1 VDLTDWTRV
10 ETELRKRTSRT
21 RRLKKAHEILVELQT
36 KIRAHDREFTHLYRA
51 GELVMPEEAAKH
63 GDDLREV
70 EQRLRN
76 EINRLTDLLKPVDV
90 SHRPSDDIDP
100 TEGIPEHLA
109 ESAAITCSP
118 DQMLSLQEVAK
129 ILNISMSKVYKMSA
143 GRILPIT
150 KIGERALVR
159 RAELQEWIIK
169 RTMPKRKLK

>member
-1 VDLTDWTRV
+1 MDLTDWTRV
-10 ETELRKRTSRT
+10 ETELRKRTSRP

-36 KIRAHDREFTHLYRA
+36 EIRAHDSEFARLYGA

-76 EINRLTDLLKPVDV
+76 EIDRLTDLLRPVDV
-90 SHRPSDDIDP
+90 TDRPSDEIGA
-100 TEGIPEHLA
+100 TEGIPERLA

-118 DQMLSLQEVAK
+118 DQMLSLQEVAE

-159 RAELQEWIIK
+159 RAALQEWIVK
-169 RTMPKRKLK
+169 RTMTKRKRK

>member
-36 KIRAHDREFTHLYRA
+36 DIRTHDREFAHLYRA
-51 GELVMPEEAAKH
+51 GELVMPEEAAKY

-76 EINRLTDLLKPVDV
+76 EIDRLTDLLKPVDV
-90 SHRPSDDIDP
+90 TIRASDDIDA
-100 TEGIPEHLA
+100 TEGIPERLA
-109 ESAAITCSP
+109 ESAAITCFP

-169 RTMPKRKLK
+169 RTMPKRKRK

>member
-1 VDLTDWTRV
+1 MDLANWTSV
-10 ETELRKRTSRT
+10 EAELRKKTSRT

-36 KIRAHDREFTHLYRA
+36 EIRAHDREFARLYGA
-51 GELVMPEEAAKH
+51 GELVMPDEAANH
-63 GDDLREV
+63 GDDLREI
-70 EQRLRN
+70 EQRLRD
-76 EINRLTDLLKPVDV
+76 EIDRLTNLLKPVDV
-90 SHRPSDDIDP
+90 TIRASDDIDA
-100 TEGIPEHLA
+100 TEGIPERLA

-159 RAELQEWIIK
+159 RAELQEWITK
-169 RTMPKRKLK
+169 RTMPKRKRK